1 MSRSYEYSYAVEQAR
16 RQALY
21 NERVAATTEYYY
33 KRYMNQ
39 LEQMI
44 AKGFH
49 AYIPDEINR
58 LKSDLSQVR
67 DLIGTNPG
75 EAKELSLEVGSYINA
90 YESLAQTAMAEYD
103 REQRIRVE
111 KQREEEEKQK
121 NKLLDVYYD
130 TIKKIT
136 NPMVISFAQEEL
148 SRLKGEILSKNSL
161 MAVNVLE
168 NKIAQIVNEAENH
181 VKEWKTKTLLQQKRE
196 TSLKRIEEIESQL
209 EKENL
214 ENKEKT
220 DEIAQKI
227 TQLKDN
233 VNAGSHND
241 EDIKNS
247 IREIENSIDDE
258 KLTEA
263 VRRDIVISIV
273 KELRNQ
279 EFIVEKPKI
288 EKYGDENFVKIL
300 ARKPSGKRAICK
312 IDLRGKIA
320 YKFDNYEGMTCLKDI
335 EKFNVD
341 LQNIYSVKLSDE
353 RVLWSNPNKLS
364 KDSQTLPKGSRGVQ
378 NG

>member
-1 MSRSYEYSYAVEQAR
+1 M
-16 RQALY
+16 
-21 NERVAATTEYYY
+21 
-33 KRYMNQ
+33 
-39 LEQMI
+39 
-44 AKGFH
+44 FH

-67 DLIGTNPG
+67 ELIGTNPG

-148 SRLKGEILSKNSL
+148 SGLKGEILSKNSL

-181 VKEWKTKTLLQQKRE
+181 VNEWKTKTLLQQKRE

-247 IREIENSIDDE
+247 IREIENNIDDE